1 MNSLPAVGKRTLGQA
16 FARALSQHPNKVAY
30 IDAAAGEWT
39 YQQAYD
45 ESLRIAG
52 GVLRSG
58 IPPQRPVAVMLDNS
72 LDHLYTA
79 YGLGLTGRIQ
89 VPVNTAYK
97 GTFLAHILNDSGA
110 RLLVIEDHYIDRL
123 AHIADDLQYLEHV
136 FIRGDGSAS
145 AIAGTGWNVASFT
158 ALTEGSPAAEEPV
171 TAGDLM
177 AYMYTSGTTGQSKGV
192 EVTHAHAY
200 TYASREDSERPHE
213 NDRILLMLPMFH
225 LAGQWYGG
233 YQSLIARATCV
244 VQPAFSVSKFW
255 GWIRDFQITEAVML
269 GAVAELLQQ
278 AEPHEDDRDNS
289 LELAVMAPLASDLDG
304 FKNRFGIEIGAV
316 YGMSE
321 IGAVLASDPPNV
333 VAGESGVAR
342 AGYELR
348 LVDDDGN
355 DVPDGVAGELWIR
368 AESPDVTMRGYH
380 GLPDKT
386 AETIVDGWIR
396 SGDIFIRDA
405 AGHYYF
411 MDRRKDAL
419 RRRGENISSFE
430 VEAALN
436 EYPDVFE
443 SAVVA
448 APADLGEDEIK
459 AVIVPRNGHDI
470 DLVAL
475 TRFMIDRVPFFMVPR
490 YFQLATELPKTP
502 TLKIQKHLLRN
513 TPIDDDVWDREAAG
527 IAVTRRS

>member
-1 MNSLPAVGKRTLGQA
+1 MNSLPPVEERTLGHA
-16 FARALSQHPNKVAY
+16 FSRALSQQSDKIAY
-30 IDAAAGEWT
+30 VDDAGTEWT
-39 YQQAYD
+39 YRQAYD

-52 GVLRSG
+52 GVLRVG
-58 IPPQRPVAVMLDNS
+58 VPVQRPVAVMLDNS
-72 LDHLYTA
+72 LEHLFTA
-79 YGLGLTGRIQ
+79 YGLGLTRRIQ
-89 VPVNTAYK
+89 VPLNTAYK

-110 RLLVIEDHYIDRL
+110 EVLVIEEHYADRL
-123 AHIADDLQYLEHV
+123 AHIADDLEHLTHV
-136 FIRGDGSAS
+136 FVRGGDGTSL
-145 AIAGTGWNVASFT
+145 AGTRWQVLPFSDLSDGR
-158 ALTEGSPAAEEPV
+158 PAAEEP
-171 TAGDLM
+171 AAADDLM
-177 AYMYTSGTTGQSKGV
+177 AYMYTSGTTGLSKGV

-200 TYASREDSERPHE
+200 TYASREDSERPNE

-278 AEPHEDDRDNS
+278 AEPREDDADNS

-304 FKNRFGIEIGAV
+304 FRTRFGIEIGAV

-321 IGAVLASDPPNV
+321 IGAVLVSDPPNV

-342 AGYELR
+342 AGYHLR
-348 LVDDDGN
+348 LVDDQGD
-355 DVPDGVAGELWIR
+355 DVPDGTAGELWIR
-368 AESPDVTMRGYH
+368 AESSDVTMRGYH
-380 GLPDKT
+380 GLPEKT
-386 AETIVDGWIR
+386 AETVVDGWIR
-396 SGDIFIRDA
+396 SGDIFRRDE

-411 MDRRKDAL
+411 MDRQKDAL

-448 APADLGEDEIK
+448 APSALGEDEIK
-459 AVIVPRNGHDI
+459 AVIVPREGRDL

-490 YFQLATELPKTP
+490 YFQLAAELPKTP

-513 TPIDDDVWDREAAG
+513 TPIDEGVWDREAAG
-527 IAVTRRS
+527 ITVSRRSR